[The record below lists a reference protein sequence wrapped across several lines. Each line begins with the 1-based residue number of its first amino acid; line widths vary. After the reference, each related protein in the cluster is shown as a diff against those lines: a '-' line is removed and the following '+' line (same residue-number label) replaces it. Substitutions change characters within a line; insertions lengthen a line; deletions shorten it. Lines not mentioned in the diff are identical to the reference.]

1 MGPASLAKITA
12 RAFSLCLFLTLMVC
26 SPVRAQEP
34 ALAGLTVQVFQDK
47 VLVFAV
53 VENAFTEK
61 MEEAVKSGITATFS
75 FIVTLEG
82 DGTMWFDETIAEK
95 EETHTLTY
103 DPLKG
108 QYAVTRSWENDTPF
122 LTASFEEARIRMCK
136 IEGMRLT
143 RTKKLEKGAT
153 YIVSAMAELD
163 TMSLPPYLYYILFFV
178 SRWDAETDWQTVNF
192 TY

>member
-1 MGPASLAKITA
+1 MGPATPAKIYG
-12 RAFSLCLFLTLMVC
+12 RAFSLCLLLVLIVGARV
-26 SPVRAQEP
+26 SAQEP
-34 ALAGLTVQVFQDK
+34 ALTGLTVQTAQDK
-47 VLVFAV
+47 VLFSAT

-75 FIVTLEG
+75 FIVTLESERS
-82 DGTMWFDETIAEK
+82 MWLDETIAEK
-95 EETHTLTY
+95 EETHTLAY

-108 QYAVTRSWENDTPF
+108 QYAVTRSWENETPF
-122 LTASFEEARIRMCK
+122 LTASFEEARARMCK

-143 RTKKLEKGAT
+143 RTRKLEKGAT

-178 SRWDAETDWQTVNF
+178 SSWDAETDWQTVSF

>member
-1 MGPASLAKITA
+1 MGPAGLLKRAA
-12 RAFSLCLFLTLMVC
+12 RAFALFLFIFLIV
-26 SPVRAQEP
+26 SPPVRSQEP
-34 ALAGLTVQVFQDK
+34 ALSGLTVQVVQDK
-47 VLVFAV
+47 VLVSAT

-75 FIVTLEG
+75 FVFTLENVRS
-82 DGTMWFDETIAEK
+82 MWFDETIAEK

-108 QYAVTRSWENDTPF
+108 LYAVTRSWEKDTPY
-122 LTASFEEARIRMCK
+122 LTASFEEARVRMCK

-143 RTKKLEKGAT
+143 RAKKLEKGAT

-163 TMSLPPYLYYILFFV
+163 TMRLPPYLYYILFFV
-178 SRWDAETDWQTVNF
+178 SRWDAETDWQTVTF